1 MTYMPEH
8 EELLTKL
15 EIVDIRHEFKDEW
28 TDDIDTIKLFIDLNI
43 GNSLPSNT
51 DTFGSYLTNLMHF
64 KGLTQTI
71 LAQRTGIGYTTICKY
86 LTDYGRCKPYTI
98 ALMIAFGL
106 EPSQIDAV
114 FSLAELRID
123 RRNTENNIINRF
135 LLLGKSDADAVKK
148 CNQMLQRFGYDPLTA
163 LGTDADGK

>member
-1 MTYMPEH
+1 MNYILEH
-8 EELLTKL
+8 NDLLEKVKV
-15 EIVDIRHEFKDEW
+15 IDVRHEFQKEW
-28 TDDIDTIKLFIDLNI
+28 ENDTDMLKTFIDLNI
-43 GNSLPSNT
+43 GNFLPSDK

-71 LAQRTGIGYTTICKY
+71 LAERTGISYNTIFKY
-86 LTDYGRCKPYTI
+86 LSDYGRTKQYTL

-123 RRNTENNIINRF
+123 RRCTENNIINRYM
-135 LLLGKSDADAVKK
+135 LLGRIDDNAVAK
-148 CNQMLQRFGYDPLTA
+148 CNQALVKFGCDPLTA
-163 LGTDADGK
+163 LGTDAYGK